1 VPRDLNKIQ
10 LIGRVGGDPDMRFT
24 ASGMAFVR
32 FRLAVNRVLVGAAA
46 ANAAANAG
54 PTDRPPEET
63 EWFTVVAWNKLAE
76 TCNQYVTKGQR
87 IYVEG
92 RLSTRSWEGQR
103 DGQRMFEVQ
112 VTANDVIFLERRTSA
127 YGDDAAAAHEGD
139 DMEPEDLPF

>member
-1 VPRDLNKIQ
+1 
-10 LIGRVGGDPDMRFT
+10 MRFT
-24 ASGMAFVR
+24 ASGMAFAR
-32 FRLAVNRVLVGAAA
+32 FRLAVNRPLGAAAA

-54 PTDRPPEET
+54 PTDRPAEET

-127 YGDDAAAAHEGD
+127 YGDEGGVHNGD